1 MPPAAIFQNWLGL
14 LVTNA
19 SLTIFAAPP
28 PPRLQ
33 PIAAAIAIA
42 IMTSEKPN
50 LLNVVFFTA
59 DLLGSCSSQKP
70 QPSQASNARGRRCG
84 RILSVIWLFAQRVRE
99 EGRFFV
105 HTQKGDKRGKL
116 PSKRKWIDI
125 FG

>member
-33 PIAAAIAIA
+33 PTAAAIAIA
-42 IMTSEKPN
+42 ITTSEKPN

-59 DLLGSCSSQKP
+59 DLLGSCSSQSPNQAKP
-70 QPSQASNARGRRCG
+70 ASPRRWCG
-84 RILSVIWLFAQRVRE
+84 AILGAICRFAQP
-99 EGRFFV
+99 
-105 HTQKGDKRGKL
+105 QL
-116 PSKRKWIDI
+116 PRSSSDT
-125 FG
+125 

>member
-1 MPPAAIFQNWLGL
+1 MSTWTLLSASYLWMPPAAIFQNWLGL

-50 LLNVVFFTA
+50 LDNVVFITTG
-59 DLLGSCSSQKP
+59 LLVSPRAGGILTNCIEP
-70 QPSQASNARGRRCG
+70 VTHRPRAS
-84 RILSVIWLFAQRVRE
+84 
-99 EGRFFV
+99 
-105 HTQKGDKRGKL
+105 
-116 PSKRKWIDI
+116 
-125 FG
+125 